1 MTRSELKYG
10 IGAIIAG
17 FFLLTTLHVSQAS
30 SQTSVEFKKAV
41 AAERKGD
48 YQRAHYTFSILA
60 GQGDPKAQH
69 ALGRQYEFGH
79 GVQANAQT
87 AMQWYRRA
95 ADQGHADSEYRL
107 AVAYAYGLGGYPQ
120 DNREAVIWLQHAT
133 EHGHGKARK
142 MLVRAY
148 EQGLLGLQPDPKQ
161 ARYWQRHKKSK
172 KTE

>member
-1 MTRSELKYG
+1 MMKRFGCALCLLFLCA
-10 IGAIIAG
+10 GA
-17 FFLLTTLHVSQAS
+17 SAS
-30 SQTSVEFKKAV
+30 SSEFKKAV

-48 YQRAHYTFSILA
+48 YQRAHYTFSLLA

-79 GVQANAQT
+79 GVVANAQT

-120 DNREAVIWLQHAT
+120 DNREAVIWLQRAT

-148 EQGLLGLQPDPKQ
+148 EHGQLGLQPDKQQ